1 MKNILKF
8 RLGLGLLV
16 TELDENNDDLS
27 LVEAEEDHNDHLP
40 PSPLCC
46 RQLSVCLPFLSHT
59 HASSPSPSPSS
70 VLVATSPG
78 VVRAQ
83 QLALFHAQSAVDAL
97 MELPPSDA
105 QLALIRLTEVVL
117 TRSS

>member
-1 MKNILKF
+1 MSTN
-8 RLGLGLLV
+8 
-16 TELDENNDDLS
+16 
-27 LVEAEEDHNDHLP
+27 
-40 PSPLCC
+40 
-46 RQLSVCLPFLSHT
+46 
-59 HASSPSPSPSS
+59 
-70 VLVATSPG
+70 G